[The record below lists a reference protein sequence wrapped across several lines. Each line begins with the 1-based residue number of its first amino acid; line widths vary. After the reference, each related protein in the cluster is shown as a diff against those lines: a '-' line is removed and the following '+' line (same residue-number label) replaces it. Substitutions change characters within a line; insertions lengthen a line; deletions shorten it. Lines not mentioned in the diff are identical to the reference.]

1 MHRRRL
7 LKPLKPPGFHDACN
21 LLVIDRAEIRIVVET
36 CSDAFSTIKPVLR
49 ECPILCVRRLG
60 LQVICESVGVSHG

>member
-36 CSDAFSTIKPVLR
+36 CSDAFSTIKPVLII
-49 ECPILCVRRLG
+49 EDVLILAPIRASEHIFKLRF
-60 LQVICESVGVSHG
+60 HGF